1 MIKRTHS
8 KIGCRWVPKVNFFM
22 ATLRSIFT
30 TYQRI
35 ERSTRNAIAAQF
47 CIQASNTAFFLL
59 LNFYMSKEG
68 FADFEIANVLSYRF
82 LAVFL
87 LAFPIGLYIK
97 GRKLKPFFYVA
108 AIGVPILSHLI
119 ILAIDQDWRIML
131 NVFAMFWGVA
141 YTCIQISILPF
152 ILLNSKPEHHSEA
165 FALSFLSFSVTI
177 CLVGMI
183 YAAANLFFPGWLSE
197 KLMLQIV
204 ATLSFFSLFF
214 VRRIRIVEQFSFKIP
229 VSDLWHSY
237 DWKLIL
243 QALVPTVLIAIG
255 AGFTIP
261 VINLFFLH
269 IHGMDSEV
277 FSILGSLTF
286 FLVAVVMFFIPLV
299 RRRFGYRVA
308 ITLFQTLAVLA
319 LAMLAFTEF
328 YKDWG
333 YAVWIAGF
341 FYVVRQPLMNAA
353 GPMTSELS
361 MYYVGKKNHELM
373 SALNASIWSGS
384 WFVSTAVFSWLRQ
397 MNFRYVSIFLIT
409 VVFYAMGVVG
419 YYFLINIYENRTV
432 KNNRT

>member
-1 MIKRTHS
+1 
-8 KIGCRWVPKVNFFM
+8 M
-22 ATLRSIFT
+22 ATLRGILT
-30 TYQRI
+30 NYRRI
-35 ERSTRNAIAAQF
+35 DRSTRNAIAAQF
-47 CIQASNTAFFLL
+47 CVQASNTAFFLL
-59 LNFYMSKEG
+59 LNFYMSQEG
-68 FADFEIANVLSYRF
+68 FADYEIADVLSYRF

-97 GRKLKPFFYVA
+97 GRRLKPFFFFA

-119 ILAIDQDWRIML
+119 ILAIDQEWRLWL
-131 NVFAMFWGVA
+131 NVFAMMWGVA
-141 YTCIQISILPF
+141 YTSIQISILPF
-152 ILLNSKPEHHSEA
+152 ILLNTRPERHSEA

-177 CLVGMI
+177 CLVGLF
-183 YAAANLFFPGWLSE
+183 YAISNYLFPYWLSE

-214 VRRIRIVEQFSFKIP
+214 VSRINIREQLSSKIP
-229 VSDLWHSY
+229 FSDLWHSY

-243 QALVPTVLIAIG
+243 QAVIPTILIAIG

-269 IHGMDSEV
+269 IHGMDSQV

-286 FLVAVVMFFIPLV
+286 FLVAVVMFFIPMI
-299 RRRFGYRVA
+299 RRRFGYRIA
-308 ITLFQTLAVLA
+308 ITLFQSLAVFA

-328 YKDWG
+328 YRQWA

-353 GPMTSELS
+353 GPMTSELT
-361 MYYVGKKNHELM
+361 MYFVGKKNQELM

-397 MNFRYVSIFLIT
+397 LNFRYVNIFLIT
-409 VVFYAMGVVG
+409 VVFYALGVIG
-419 YYFLINIYENRTV
+419 YYFLINTYEKRIAQNQ
-432 KNNRT
+432 